1 MRYLEQND
9 HSQFCDYKYRTIKYA
24 LIDGSRV
31 TGRNIKF
38 AYEEIFEHIEAGRL
52 NRARDIASEY
62 NIEWNKVRKRYKEVH
77 EPEYESLD
85 IPYSDSNPELE
96 KRDKQFKELLES
108 M

>member
-1 MRYLEQND
+1 MEANSTYAALWKMMGFEDMAEN
-9 HSQFCDYKYRTIKYA
+9 KYRTIKYA

-62 NIEWNKVRKRYKEVH
+62 NIEWNKVR
-77 EPEYESLD
+77 
-85 IPYSDSNPELE
+85 
-96 KRDKQFKELLES
+96 
-108 M
+108 